1 HRTRRGRDR
10 TPDLAGEHFQVAVFS
25 GRGRAAERQG
35 MLKALHPCK
44 PCPGSPCRLPQAL
57 AAPST
62 AHSPTAWPNPRLT
75 TSHAPPDG
83 SAFFGGTYVPA
94 DDPVTGRGLKQL
106 LPEVAKSYRE
116 QRGVIVQRAALVRQ
130 LAVTHAARARGVLQ
144 PRAVASQVT
153 AVRATFQA
161 VAGTHA
167 ALGRF
172 MHTQAV
178 SLLLAT
184 YGRTG

>member
-1 HRTRRGRDR
+1 MLLT
-10 TPDLAGEHFQVAVFS
+10 TK
-25 GRGRAAERQG
+25 GRG
-35 MLKALHPCK
+35 C
-44 PCPGSPCRLPQAL
+44 
-57 AAPST
+57 
-62 AHSPTAWPNPRLT
+62 
-75 TSHAPPDG
+75 
-83 SAFFGGTYVPA
+83 FGGTCFPA

-130 LAVTHAARARGVLQ
+130 LALTHAARARGVLQ
-144 PRAVASQVT
+144 PRTVASQVA

-167 ALGRF
+167 ALGSF

-178 SLLLAT
+178 SPLLAT
-184 YGRTG
+184 CRRSGHSSYLKA